1 MSRPVR
7 GVTFDAGALIAADRG
22 NRQFF
27 ADWKV
32 LRREGVVPS
41 VAAPVVAQVWRN
53 GARQARLAGVLRGCD
68 VEVLD
73 DTRARK
79 VGELCGR
86 ADVADTTDAAVVLGA
101 VERDEEILTS
111 DPGDLHRLAD
121 ACREPVTIRIL

>member
-1 MSRPVR
+1 MSRPTR

-22 NRQFF
+22 DRRFF

-32 LRREGVVPS
+32 LRREGVVPR

-68 VEVLD
+68 VEALD

-86 ADVADTTDAAVVLGA
+86 AGVADTTDAAVVLGA
-101 VERDEEILTS
+101 VEGSEEILTS
-111 DPGDLHRLAD
+111 DPRDLHRLAD
-121 ACREPVTIRIL
+121 ACLGALTIRVL